1 MVMRPP
7 MPAVNLSRRAKI
19 AIAVAAILVV
29 LLIVA
34 LSLVNVYTAWL
45 WFGEVGFRG
54 VYASILRARVLLFLG
69 FGLAMAAILGANV
82 ALAYRLR
89 PPFRPMSPEQQNLE
103 RYRIALEPRRRL
115 AFIALIL
122 IAILSAGSSAQR
134 NWKIWML
141 WFNGGSFHISDPQF
155 GKDISFFAFDY
166 PMYRLLLGFGYA
178 AVIFSILLSA
188 GVYYLYG
195 ALRLQTPGPKI
206 TISARRHLTVLV
218 FLFIVLK
225 AFSYWLDRY
234 GLVFSGRGK
243 VTGASYTD
251 VNASLP
257 AKTILFWL
265 AIVIAVGVLAS
276 IWLSS
281 PQLPAIGFGVL
292 LVLSIVISGIYP
304 ALVQQITVKPNASV
318 KEAKYISRNIKATR
332 QAYAIQTNT
341 DGGSVTYVDYAG
353 KPAIST
359 EQLTTG
365 SAYSATRDNIRVLD
379 PNVVSPTFT
388 QLQQLRN
395 VYGFSAKLDIDRY
408 PTSAGT
414 KDYVVG
420 VRDLRPDGFDAQQ
433 SNWINQH
440 SLYTHGYGF
449 VAAAADQPVD
459 RADQFAERNIPPA
472 GFLDIA
478 QPQIYYGELGVD
490 YSIVGARGAA
500 GEYNGGSL
508 PNTTY
513 TGTGGVKL
521 SNILTRAAFAV
532 KYGQLNFLLNST
544 VSSPGAKIIFDRD
557 PRQRVLKVAPYLKV
571 DSDPY
576 PSVIDGHVVWIL
588 DGYTTMANFPYS
600 EKEQLADLTDN
611 SLSRSNRTAK
621 QPDSTVN
628 YIRNS
633 VKATVDA
640 YNGTVHLY
648 QWDDTD
654 PLLKAWMKA
663 FPNTVEPKSAIPPGV
678 LEHIRYPQD
687 LFEVQRE
694 LLARYHVTDPVQFYN
709 ASDQWTVP
717 SDPYASGNQ
726 PPYYLLAGD
735 PTNPSKTQYQ
745 LTTPMRV
752 NSKDNLAAYIS
763 VDSENGPN
771 YGKMTVLKVP
781 TGSQTFG
788 PAQVANQ
795 FKSDTVINQQV
806 NLFDQGGS
814 TVIYGNLLTLPVAN
828 GFLYVTPLYVQ
839 GQGASSQPLL
849 RRVIVSYGDKIGYD
863 ETLDG
868 ALKNLTQPIVGQGI
882 NDTTTPGSTGPPRA
896 PTNAPTTP
904 SSPPTSA
911 PSTGPTL
918 PPSTGNPQID
928 TVLRQL
934 DAAYVRLSNA
944 YKSGNPAEIGAAQVE
959 FKRLADL
966 YRKVRAS
973 ITPTPTKTR

>member
-1 MVMRPP
+1 MRPP
-7 MPAVNLSRRAKI
+7 MPAVNLSRRAR
-19 AIAVAAILVV
+19 IAVAVVAILIV
-29 LLIVA
+29 LLILA
-34 LSLVNVYTAWL
+34 LSLVNVYTSWL
-45 WFGEVGFRG
+45 WFGELGFRG
-54 VYASILRARVLLFLG
+54 VYSSILRTRILLFLG
-69 FGLAMAAILGANV
+69 LGLLMAAILGANV

-115 AFIALIL
+115 AFIALL
-122 IAILSAGSSAQR
+122 VIALLSAGSSAQR
-134 NWKIWML
+134 NWKLWML
-141 WFNGGSFHISDPQF
+141 WFNGGSFGIKDPQF

-188 GVYYLYG
+188 AVYYLYG

-218 FLFIVLK
+218 FIFIVLK
-225 AFSYWLDRY
+225 AISYWLDRY

-265 AIVIAVGVLAS
+265 AIVIAIGVLAS

-292 LVLSIVISGIYP
+292 VILSIVISGIYP
-304 ALVQQITVKPNASV
+304 ALVQQISVKPNASV
-318 KEAKYISRNIKATR
+318 KERPYISRNIAATR
-332 QAYAIQTNT
+332 RAYGIVTNT
-341 DGGSVTYVDYAG
+341 DGGTVAYKDYAG
-353 KPAIST
+353 KPSITT

-365 SAYSATRDNIRVLD
+365 TAFSATRDNIRVLD

-395 VYGFSAKLDIDRY
+395 VYGFSTKLDIDRY
-408 PTSAGT
+408 KTAADT

-420 VRDLRPDGFDAQQ
+420 VRDLRPSNFDAQQ

-449 VAAAADQPVD
+449 VAAAADEPVD
-459 RADQFAERNIPPA
+459 RADQFAQRNIPPT
-472 GFLDIA
+472 GFLDISR
-478 QPQIYYGELGVD
+478 PEIYYGELGVD
-490 YSIVGARGAA
+490 YSIVGAKGTPS
-500 GEYNGGSL
+500 EYNGGSL

-513 TGTGGVKL
+513 AGKGGVKL
-521 SNILTRAAFAV
+521 GNVFTRAAFAV
-532 KYGQLNFLLNST
+532 KYGQANFLLNKT
-544 VSSPGAKIIFDRD
+544 VSAPGARIIFDRD

-571 DSDPY
+571 DGDPY
-576 PSVIDGHVVWIL
+576 PSVIDGHIVWIL

-600 EKEQLADLTDN
+600 EKEQLADITDD

-621 QPDSTVN
+621 QPDSTFN

-640 YNGTVHLY
+640 YDGTVHLY
-648 QWDDTD
+648 QWDDQD

-663 FPNTVEPKSAIPPGV
+663 FPNTVEPKSAIPAGV
-678 LEHIRYPQD
+678 LEHVRYPQD

-717 SDPYASGNQ
+717 SDPYASGDQ

-735 PTNPSKTQYQ
+735 PTDASRAQYQ

-763 VDSENGPN
+763 VNSENGPN
-771 YGKMTVLKVP
+771 YGKMTVLRVP

-814 TVIYGNLLTLPVAN
+814 TVIYGNLLTLPVGE

-849 RRVIVSYGDKIGYD
+849 RRVIVNYGDKIGYD
-863 ETLDG
+863 ETLGG
-868 ALKNLTQPIVGQGI
+868 ALKNLTQPIVGEGI
-882 NDTTTPGSTGPPRA
+882 NDTTNPSTGPAPSVPSAPTPSTSSSPTGGAPTSAPGPGSTG
-896 PTNAPTTP
+896 
-904 SSPPTSA
+904 S
-911 PSTGPTL
+911 
-918 PPSTGNPQID
+918 PQID

-934 DAAYVRLSNA
+934 DAAAARLSAA
-944 YKSGNPAEIGAAQVE
+944 YKAGDPQEIGAAQAE
-959 FKRLADL
+959 LKRLSEQYL
-966 YRKVRAS
+966 KLRAPS
-973 ITPTPTKTR
+973 ATKTR